1 MRSTP
6 PRPRGRPRK
15 PHALCAAERTRRYR
29 ARRRALGL
37 KARVVWTPAATPAR
51 RSAYPSLEALRE
63 ARRRVRERAARAAA
77 AAALRRLRSR
87 GVRAA
92 VFGSLAAGRFGL
104 HSDVDFIVLECPAE
118 LRYRIEADVEACM
131 QGIPFDVAYADE
143 MREPW
148 RSRAL
153 AGLRDESALR

>member
-1 MRSTP
+1 MKP
-6 PRPRGRPRK
+6 PARRRGRPAK
-15 PHALCAAERTRRYR
+15 PNALSAAERARRYR

-37 KARVVWTPAATPAR
+37 KPRVVWAPADAAPVGN
-51 RSAYPSLEALRE
+51 AYPTLDALRE
-63 ARRRVRERAARAAA
+63 SRRRARERTARAAA
-77 AAALRRLRSR
+77 IAALQRLRGR

-104 HSDVDFIVLECPAE
+104 HSDVDFIVLDCPPA
-118 LRYRIEADVEACM
+118 LRYRIEADVEDCM
-131 QGIPFDVAYADE
+131 QGVPFDVAYADE

-153 AGLRDESALR
+153 ATLRDESALR

>member
-1 MRSTP
+1 MTP
-6 PRPRGRPRK
+6 PARRGRPAK
-15 PHALCAAERTRRYR
+15 PDALSAAERTRRYR

-37 KARVVWTPAATPAR
+37 KPRVVWTPAGPPGPRA
-51 RSAYPSLEALRE
+51 SYPSLGALRE
-63 ARRRVRERAARAAA
+63 SRRRARERAALAAA
-77 AAALRRLRSR
+77 AAVLRRLSSR

-104 HSDVDFIVLECPAE
+104 HSDVDFIVLDCPPA
-118 LRYRIEADVEACM
+118 LRYRIETDVEDCM

-148 RSRAL
+148 RSRAF
-153 AGLRDESALR
+153 ATLRDESALR